1 MGEFREEKYG
11 EIPLFKN
18 MGKIKMDK
26 NNFLIINDIIYELYD
41 CKSMEELQK
50 NFLRRLKL
58 LIPYSYASILL
69 TDKQDTE
76 KIRLTSPICYPESF
90 VEAENEYMKLAD
102 EDHLLWI
109 LHSRESTL
117 IRESDL
123 IGEERRLNTPL
134 YLHCY
139 RKYNVF
145 DSLQFTIVYQQNLL
159 GVLSLFRTKIDGEF
173 SDEDMFYLR
182 SLGMHLNAVLY
193 KITIESENMFSKRA
207 GIEELQKQY
216 GLTVRETQIL
226 ELIFQFQNNEEVVK
240 KLDIKENTLQKHMQ
254 NIFRKMNASSKWDLL
269 QFRP

>member
-1 MGEFREEKYG
+1 
-11 EIPLFKN
+11 
-18 MGKIKMDK
+18 MDK
-26 NNFLIINDIIYELYD
+26 NSFLIINDIIYELYN

-90 VEAENEYMKLAD
+90 VEAENEYLKLAD

-139 RKYNVF
+139 RKYNIY
-145 DSLQFTIVYQQNLL
+145 DSLQFTIVHQQNLL

-193 KITIESENMFSKRA
+193 KITTDSENKVSKRA
-207 GIEELQKQY
+207 SIEGLQKQY
-216 GLTVRETQIL
+216 GLTVREAQIL
-226 ELIFQFQNNEEVVK
+226 ELIFQFQNNEEIVE
-240 KLDIKENTLQKHMQ
+240 KLAIKENTLQKHMQ
-254 NIFRKMNASSKWDLL
+254 NIIRKMNASSKWDLL

>member
-1 MGEFREEKYG
+1 
-11 EIPLFKN
+11 
-18 MGKIKMDK
+18 MDK
-26 NNFLIINDIIYELYD
+26 NRFLIINDIIYELYN
-41 CKSMEELQK
+41 CKTMEELQK

-69 TDKQDTE
+69 TDKKDTE

-90 VEAENEYMKLAD
+90 VEAENEYLKQAD

-123 IGEERRLNTPL
+123 IGEESRLNTPL

-139 RKYNVF
+139 RKYNIF
-145 DSLQFTIVYQQNLL
+145 DSLQFTIVHQQNLL
-159 GVLSLFRTKIDGEF
+159 GVLSLFRTKIDDEF
-173 SDEDMFYLR
+173 SDADMFYLR

-193 KITIESENMFSKRA
+193 KITTESVNKESKHA
-207 GIEELQKQY
+207 TIEELQKQY
-216 GLTVRETQIL
+216 GLTVREAQIL
-226 ELIFQFQNNEEVVK
+226 GLIFLFLNNEEIVE

-269 QFRP
+269 RFRP